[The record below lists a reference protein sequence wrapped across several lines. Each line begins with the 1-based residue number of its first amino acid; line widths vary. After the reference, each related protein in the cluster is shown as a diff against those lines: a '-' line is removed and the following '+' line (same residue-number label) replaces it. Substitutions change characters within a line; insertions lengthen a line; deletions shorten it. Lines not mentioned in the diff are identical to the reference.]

1 MTLVNQIK
9 VEPDNNGLI
18 ELYHLLKPRVMWLAV
33 YTAAVGMFLAPGEAN
48 LFFCIVSIICIS
60 VGAGAAGALNMWWDQ
75 EVDKL
80 MARTSKRPLPS
91 GNISPD
97 DAFVYG
103 MSLSIFSVMFL
114 GLVANWLS
122 AFLLA
127 FTIFFYVVIYSM
139 LLKKRTVQ
147 NIVIGG
153 AAGAMPPVIGWLAVT
168 GNFSL
173 EPILLFAVIFFWTPP
188 HFWALSVVMKD
199 DYKRAKIPMFPVVY
213 GIQETRTKIFQYTFL
228 ILAFSQLVALSSVGG
243 LFFFIISNI
252 LNACL
257 LYLSFKIFRKKS
269 THDWNLELKFFK
281 FTIMYLFLF
290 FGALVIQK
298 VIGSNEVQSFYWLI

>member
-1 MTLVNQIK
+1 MTSINQIK
-9 VEPDNNGLI
+9 IEPDNSGLV

-33 YTAAVGMFLAPGEAN
+33 YTAAVGMILAPGETN
-48 LFFCIVSIICIS
+48 LFFCIVSIFCIS
-60 VGAGAAGALNMWWDQ
+60 VGAGAAGVLNMWWDQ

-80 MARTSKRPLPS
+80 MLRTSNRPLPS

-103 MSLSIFSVMFL
+103 ISLSIFSVMFL
-114 GLVANWLS
+114 GLVANWIS

-153 AAGAMPPVIGWLAVT
+153 AAGAMPPVIGWLSIT
-168 GNFSL
+168 GSFSI
-173 EPILLFAVIFFWTPP
+173 EPILLFGLIFFWTPP

-199 DYKRAKIPMFPVVY
+199 DYQRANIPMFPVIY

-228 ILAFSQLVALSSVGG
+228 ILACSQLVAFSSVGG
-243 LFFFIISNI
+243 LLFFIISNI
-252 LNACL
+252 LNAYL
-257 LYLSFKIFRKKS
+257 LYLSFKIFRKRS
-269 THDWNLELKFFK
+269 TSDWNLELKFFK
-281 FTIMYLFLF
+281 FTIVYLFLF
-290 FGALVIQK
+290 FGTLVIQD
-298 VIGSNEVQSFYWLI
+298 VIGSNDMQSFYWLI

>member
-1 MTLVNQIK
+1 MTAVNQIK
-9 VEPDNNGLI
+9 AVSGGDGLR

-33 YTAAVGMFLAPGEAN
+33 YTAGVGMILAPGETN
-48 LFFCIVSIICIS
+48 LFFSVISIICIA

-75 EVDKL
+75 ELDKL
-80 MARTSKRPLPS
+80 MIRTSNRPLPS

-114 GLVANWLS
+114 GLVANWIS

-139 LLKKRTVQ
+139 LLKKRTAQ

-153 AAGAMPPVIGWLAVT
+153 AAGAMPPVIGWMAVT
-168 GNFSL
+168 GSL
-173 EPILLFAVIFFWTPP
+173 SVEPVLLFALIFLWTPP
-188 HFWALSVVMKD
+188 HFWALSVAMKD
-199 DYKRAKIPMFPVVY
+199 DYQRANIPMFPVVY
-213 GIQETRTKIFQYTFL
+213 GVQETRTKIFQYTFL
-228 ILAFSQLVALSSVGG
+228 ILACSQLVAISSLGG
-243 LFFFIISNI
+243 LFFLITSNV
-252 LNACL
+252 LNAYL
-257 LYLSFKIFRKKS
+257 LYLSFKIFRKKENN
-269 THDWNLELKFFK
+269 DWKIELKFFK
-281 FTIMYLFLF
+281 FTIGYLFLF

-298 VIGSNEVQSFYWLI
+298 LIGSNDGQSFFWLI

>member
-1 MTLVNQIK
+1 MTLIDQIK
-9 VEPDNNGLI
+9 VEPDNSGLV

-33 YTAAVGMFLAPGEAN
+33 YTAAVGMILAPGEKN
-48 LFFCIVSIICIS
+48 LFFSIVSIICIS

-80 MARTSKRPLPS
+80 MLRTSKRPLPS

-103 MSLSIFSVMFL
+103 ISLSIFSVMFL

-153 AAGAMPPVIGWLAVT
+153 AAGAMPPVIGWLAIT
-168 GNFSL
+168 GNFSV
-173 EPILLFAVIFFWTPP
+173 EPILLFGLIFFWTPP

-199 DYKRAKIPMFPVVY
+199 DYQRANIPMFPVVY

-228 ILAFSQLVALSSVGG
+228 ILACSQLVAFSAVGG

-252 LNACL
+252 LNAYL
-257 LYLSFKIFRKKS
+257 LYLSFKIFRKRTTS
-269 THDWNLELKFFK
+269 DWNLELKFFK
-281 FTIMYLFLF
+281 FTIVYLFLF
-290 FGALVIQK
+290 FGTLIIQR
-298 VIGSNEVQSFYWLI
+298 VIGSNDIQSFYWLI

>member
-1 MTLVNQIK
+1 MTAVNEI
-9 VEPDNNGLI
+9 EAASGSDSLR

-33 YTAAVGMFLAPGEAN
+33 YTAGVGMVLAPGEIN
-48 LFFCIVSIICIS
+48 LFFSVISIICIS

-80 MARTSKRPLPS
+80 MLRTRNRPLPS

-114 GLVANWLS
+114 GLVANWIS

-168 GNFSL
+168 DSL
-173 EPILLFAVIFFWTPP
+173 SIEPVLLFALIFLWTPP

-199 DYKRAKIPMFPVVY
+199 EYQRANIPMFPVVY
-213 GIQETRTKIFQYTFL
+213 GVQETRTKIFQYTFS
-228 ILAFSQLVALSSVGG
+228 ILACSQLVGFSSVGG
-243 LFFFIISNI
+243 LFFLITSNI
-252 LNACL
+252 LNAYL

-269 THDWNLELKFFK
+269 INDWNIELKFFK
-281 FTIMYLFLF
+281 FTIVYLFLF

-298 VIGSNEVQSFYWLI
+298 LIGSNGGQSFFWLI

>member
-1 MTLVNQIK
+1 MTLVNHIK
-9 VEPDNNGLI
+9 VEPENNGLV

-33 YTAAVGMFLAPGEAN
+33 YTAAVGMILAPGEKN

-80 MARTSKRPLPS
+80 MLRTSNRPLPS
-91 GNISPD
+91 GNISSD

-153 AAGAMPPVIGWLAVT
+153 AAGAMPPVIGWLAIT
-168 GNFSL
+168 GNFSV
-173 EPILLFAVIFFWTPP
+173 EPILLFGLIFFWTPP
-188 HFWALSVVMKD
+188 HFWSLSVIMKD
-199 DYKRAKIPMFPVVY
+199 DYQKANIPMFPVVY

-228 ILAFSQLVALSSVGG
+228 IFACSQLVALSSVGG

-252 LNACL
+252 LNAYL
-257 LYLSFKIFRKKS
+257 LYLSFKIFRKRE
-269 THDWNLELKFFK
+269 TNDWDLELKFFK
-281 FTIMYLFLF
+281 FTIVYLFLF
-290 FGALVIQK
+290 FGTLLIQK
-298 VIGSNEVQSFYWLI
+298 VIGSNDALSFYWLI

>member
-9 VEPDNNGLI
+9 IEPDNNGLI

-33 YTAAVGMFLAPGEAN
+33 YTAAVGMFLAPGETN
-48 LFFCIVSIICIS
+48 LFFCLVSIICIS

-80 MARTSKRPLPS
+80 MARTSNRPLPS

-139 LLKKRTVQ
+139 LLKKRTAQ

-199 DYKRAKIPMFPVVY
+199 DYKKAKIPMFPVVY
-213 GIQETRTKIFQYTFL
+213 GIQETRKKIFQYTFL

-252 LNACL
+252 LNAYL

-269 THDWNLELKFFK
+269 TNDWILELKFFK
-281 FTIMYLFLF
+281 FTIIYLFLF

>member
-1 MTLVNQIK
+1 MTSINQIK
-9 VEPDNNGLI
+9 VEPDNSGLV

-33 YTAAVGMFLAPGEAN
+33 YTAAVGMILAPGETN
-48 LFFCIVSIICIS
+48 LFFCIVSIFCIS
-60 VGAGAAGALNMWWDQ
+60 VGAGAAGVLNMWWDQ

-80 MARTSKRPLPS
+80 MLRTSNRPLPS

-103 MSLSIFSVMFL
+103 ISLSIFSVMFL
-114 GLVANWLS
+114 GLVANWIS

-139 LLKKRTVQ
+139 FLKKRTVQ

-153 AAGAMPPVIGWLAVT
+153 AAGAMPPVIGWLSIT
-168 GNFSL
+168 GSFSI
-173 EPILLFAVIFFWTPP
+173 EPILLFGLIFFWTPP

-199 DYKRAKIPMFPVVY
+199 DYQRANIPMFPVIY

-228 ILAFSQLVALSSVGG
+228 ILACSQLVAFSSVGG
-243 LFFFIISNI
+243 LLFFIISNI
-252 LNACL
+252 LNAYL
-257 LYLSFKIFRKKS
+257 LYLSFKIFRKRS
-269 THDWNLELKFFK
+269 TSDWNLELKFFK
-281 FTIMYLFLF
+281 FTIVYLFLF
-290 FGALVIQK
+290 FGTLVIQD
-298 VIGSNEVQSFYWLI
+298 VIGSNDMQSFYWLI

>member
-1 MTLVNQIK
+1 MTLVNHIK
-9 VEPDNNGLI
+9 VEPENNGLV

-33 YTAAVGMFLAPGEAN
+33 YTAAVGMILAPGEKN

-80 MARTSKRPLPS
+80 MLRTSNRPLPS
-91 GNISPD
+91 GNISSD

-153 AAGAMPPVIGWLAVT
+153 AAGAMPPVIGWLAIT
-168 GNFSL
+168 GNFSV
-173 EPILLFAVIFFWTPP
+173 EPILLFGLIFFWTPP
-188 HFWALSVVMKD
+188 HFWSLSVIMKD
-199 DYKRAKIPMFPVVY
+199 DYQKANIPMFPVVY

-228 ILAFSQLVALSSVGG
+228 IFACSQLVALSSVGG

-252 LNACL
+252 LNAYL
-257 LYLSFKIFRKKS
+257 LYLSFKIFRKRK
-269 THDWNLELKFFK
+269 TNDWNLELKFFK
-281 FTIMYLFLF
+281 FTIVYLFLF
-290 FGALVIQK
+290 FGTLLIQK
-298 VIGSNEVQSFYWLI
+298 VIGSNDVKYFYWLM

>member
-9 VEPDNNGLI
+9 VEPGNNGLI

-33 YTAAVGMFLAPGEAN
+33 YTAAVGMFLAPGETN

-80 MARTSKRPLPS
+80 MARTSNRPLPS

-127 FTIFFYVVIYSM
+127 FTIFFYVIIYSM

-188 HFWALSVVMKD
+188 HFWALCVVMKD
-199 DYKRAKIPMFPVVY
+199 DYKKAKIPMFPVVY

-269 THDWNLELKFFK
+269 MNDWNLELKFFK
-281 FTIMYLFLF
+281 FTIIYLFLF

>member
-1 MTLVNQIK
+1 MTSINQIK
-9 VEPDNNGLI
+9 VEPDNSGLV

-33 YTAAVGMFLAPGEAN
+33 YTAAVGMILAPGETN
-48 LFFCIVSIICIS
+48 LFFCIVSIFCIS
-60 VGAGAAGALNMWWDQ
+60 VGAGAAGVLNMWWDQ

-80 MARTSKRPLPS
+80 MLRTSNRPLPS

-103 MSLSIFSVMFL
+103 ISLSIFSVMFL

-127 FTIFFYVVIYSM
+127 FTIFFYGVIYSM

-153 AAGAMPPVIGWLAVT
+153 AAGAMPPVIGWLAIT
-168 GNFSL
+168 GNFSV
-173 EPILLFAVIFFWTPP
+173 EPILLFGLIFFWTPP

-199 DYKRAKIPMFPVVY
+199 DYQRANIPMFPVIY

-228 ILAFSQLVALSSVGG
+228 ILACSQLVAFSSVGG
-243 LFFFIISNI
+243 LLFFIISNI
-252 LNACL
+252 LNAYL
-257 LYLSFKIFRKKS
+257 LYLSFKIFRKRS
-269 THDWNLELKFFK
+269 TSDWNLELKFFK
-281 FTIMYLFLF
+281 FTIVYLFLF
-290 FGALVIQK
+290 FGTLVIQD
-298 VIGSNEVQSFYWLI
+298 VIGSNDMQSFYWLI

>member
-33 YTAAVGMFLAPGEAN
+33 YTAAVGMFLAPGETN
-48 LFFCIVSIICIS
+48 LFFRIVSIICIS

-80 MARTSKRPLPS
+80 MARTSNRPLPS

-168 GNFSL
+168 GNFSV
-173 EPILLFAVIFFWTPP
+173 EPILLFTLIFFWTPP

-199 DYKRAKIPMFPVVY
+199 DYQKAKIPMFPVVH
-213 GIQETRTKIFQYTFL
+213 GIQETRKKIFQYTFL
-228 ILAFSQLVALSSVGG
+228 ILACSQLVALSSVGG

-252 LNACL
+252 LNA
-257 LYLSFKIFRKKS
+257 YLIYLAFKIFIKRS
-269 THDWNLELKFFK
+269 TNDWNLELKFFK
-281 FTIMYLFLF
+281 FTIIYLFLF
-290 FGALVIQK
+290 FGVLVIQK

>member
-1 MTLVNQIK
+1 MTSINQIK
-9 VEPDNNGLI
+9 VEPDNSGLV

-33 YTAAVGMFLAPGEAN
+33 YTAAVGMILAPGETN
-48 LFFCIVSIICIS
+48 LFFCIVSIFCIS
-60 VGAGAAGALNMWWDQ
+60 VGAGAAGVLNMWWDQ

-80 MARTSKRPLPS
+80 MLRTSNRPLPS

-103 MSLSIFSVMFL
+103 ISLSIFSVMFL
-114 GLVANWLS
+114 GLVANWIS

-153 AAGAMPPVIGWLAVT
+153 AAGAMPPVIGWLSIT
-168 GNFSL
+168 GSFSI
-173 EPILLFAVIFFWTPP
+173 EPILLFGLIFFWTPP

-199 DYKRAKIPMFPVVY
+199 DYQRANIPMFPVIY

-228 ILAFSQLVALSSVGG
+228 ILACSQLVAFSSVGG
-243 LFFFIISNI
+243 LLFFIISNI
-252 LNACL
+252 LNAYL
-257 LYLSFKIFRKKS
+257 LYLSFKIFRKRS
-269 THDWNLELKFFK
+269 TSDWNLELKFFK
-281 FTIMYLFLF
+281 FTIVYLFLF
-290 FGALVIQK
+290 FGTLVIQD
-298 VIGSNEVQSFYWLI
+298 VIGSNDMQSFYWLI

>member
-1 MTLVNQIK
+1 MTLINQIK
-9 VEPDNNGLI
+9 VEPDNSGLV

-33 YTAAVGMFLAPGEAN
+33 YTAAVGMILAPGEKN
-48 LFFCIVSIICIS
+48 LFFSIVSIICIS

-80 MARTSKRPLPS
+80 MLRTSNRPLPS

-103 MSLSIFSVMFL
+103 ISLSIFSVMFL

-153 AAGAMPPVIGWLAVT
+153 AAGAMPPVIGWLAIT
-168 GNFSL
+168 GNFSV
-173 EPILLFAVIFFWTPP
+173 EPILLFGLIFFWTPP

-199 DYKRAKIPMFPVVY
+199 DYQRANIPMFPVVH

-228 ILAFSQLVALSSVGG
+228 ILACSQLVAFSAVGG

-252 LNACL
+252 LNAYL
-257 LYLSFKIFRKKS
+257 LYLSFKIFRKRS
-269 THDWNLELKFFK
+269 TTDWNLELKFFK
-281 FTIMYLFLF
+281 FTIVYLFLF
-290 FGALVIQK
+290 FGTLVIQK
-298 VIGSNEVQSFYWLI
+298 VIGSKDVQFVHWLI

>member
-9 VEPDNNGLI
+9 VEPDNSGLI

-33 YTAAVGMFLAPGEAN
+33 YTAAVGMFLAPGETN

-80 MARTSKRPLPS
+80 MARTSNRPLPS

-199 DYKRAKIPMFPVVY
+199 DYKKAKIPMFPVVY

-228 ILAFSQLVALSSVGG
+228 ILGCSQLVALSSVGG

-252 LNACL
+252 LNAYL

-269 THDWNLELKFFK
+269 MNDWILELKFFK
-281 FTIMYLFLF
+281 FTIIYLFLF

-298 VIGSNEVQSFYWLI
+298 VIGSNEVQSFYWLL